1 MAAGGRAARCA
12 GESGGSDVVV
22 VAGHVLC
29 DLLICDSSSAEGED
43 QRNVVNADR
52 LGGQG

>member
-1 MAAGGRAARCA
+1 MAARGRAACWA

-22 VAGHVLC
+22 VVAGMCCV
-29 DLLICDSSSAEGED
+29 ICDSSSAEGED